1 MPQTGYCSRF
11 IPGASNEEGVEFAW
25 PQGDQTIIQVDHSS
39 ISPDSTHVEAMNLYR
54 YLVLLEKVK
63 KITEYKLS
71 YTDCVRVIRETP
83 GTAGD
88 SFKVT
93 LTEEQKYKCLKDGPT
108 AKALDLQVFL
118 FIIPA
123 RSEAE
128 QDCFQCVSMEVRA
141 SSRGLKDPETLCP
154 NMCCPEPRG
163 KEACPNLLI

>member
-108 AKALDLQVFL
+108 AKALTCKSFFSSSLPGVKQSKTIFNVFRWRFERVHGVSKIQKPYVL
-118 FIIPA
+118 TCAALNLEAKKPA
-123 RSEAE
+123 RI
-128 QDCFQCVSMEVRA
+128 C
-141 SSRGLKDPETLCP
+141 
-154 NMCCPEPRG
+154 
-163 KEACPNLLI
+163 